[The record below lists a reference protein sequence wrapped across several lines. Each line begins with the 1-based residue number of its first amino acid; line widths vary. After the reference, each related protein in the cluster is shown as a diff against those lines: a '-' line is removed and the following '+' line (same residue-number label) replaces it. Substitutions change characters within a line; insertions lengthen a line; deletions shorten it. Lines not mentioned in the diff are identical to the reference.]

1 MTDIIMNLVTNITK
15 SRLSQPRPPW
25 LPALSLYIYSW
36 HISWGFDFLRFLPA
50 HDWYDMLWQ
59 SNMAGKSSRWS
70 FNANIIEVNEGISSA
85 CCNYLYGYSLVL
97 LYVQSLSLSIA
108 IPKVQLRLRA
118 SWWPSQTEPHFEACC
133 TLSHWW
139 LVFCEWFLTF
149 NSSSWGRFEGPHHL

>member
-1 MTDIIMNLVTNITK
+1 
-15 SRLSQPRPPW
+15 
-25 LPALSLYIYSW
+25 
-36 HISWGFDFLRFLPA
+36 
-50 HDWYDMLWQ
+50 MLWQ

-118 SWWPSQTEPHFEACC
+118 SWWPSQTEPHFETIPKWVVYFDHI
-133 TLSHWW
+133 TLDINIYK
-139 LVFCEWFLTF
+139 LLY
-149 NSSSWGRFEGPHHL
+149 NSCALHLS